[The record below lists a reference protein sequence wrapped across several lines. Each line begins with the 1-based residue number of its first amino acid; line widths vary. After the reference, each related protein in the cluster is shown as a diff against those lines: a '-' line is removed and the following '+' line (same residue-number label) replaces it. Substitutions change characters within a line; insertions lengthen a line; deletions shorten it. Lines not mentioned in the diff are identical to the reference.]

1 MIRDILYLIV
11 YFITETVLYSLA
23 YRTALS
29 RGITNKAVKWMI
41 YIIAVVITGSIVYVN
56 NNLQYVM
63 GASIFIMV
71 MLPIFIIEPFKIQN
85 LLLYP
90 FVVIASSIFGMLFSF
105 IISIKI
111 GISEYYVKESLAL
124 TILCQIL
131 SIGVWALI
139 YVIKRRKNDQEEV
152 VLDLKH
158 YIILYLVT
166 ISSLILVGS
175 IQTFSELEEYEDLQ
189 IYGVFA
195 VMACCT
201 LVVVTLMQIVVL
213 SQNAYIKKSN
223 DMYKEHVALQKQHYE
238 HMLLQYEELRK
249 FRHDVKNHMLA
260 LNSMCT
266 SEDNS
271 QIKKYLSQLTNEV
284 SSKKPVEYTGNREL
298 DAVIAPFVL
307 EAESKNIKVQFKGR
321 VSDNVAID
329 MFDMC
334 TIISNLLNNAI
345 EACEKIQ
352 EDKRIIEF
360 EIAGYNSQIFISV
373 CNSYDMESII
383 NQKQKFITTKEDK
396 LNHGIGL
403 ENVRR
408 TVKKYDGDM
417 RISQENE
424 RFIVSINI

>member
-29 RGITNKAVKWMI
+29 RGITNKAVKWI
-41 YIIAVVITGSIVYVN
+41 VYIIVVLIAGSIVYVN

-90 FVVIASSIFGMLFSF
+90 FVVIASSIFGILFSF

-111 GISEYYVKESLAL
+111 GTSEYYVKESPAL

-131 SIGVWALI
+131 SIAVWALI

-152 VLDLKH
+152 ILDLKH

-166 ISSLILVGS
+166 ISSFILVGS

-223 DMYKEHVALQKQHYE
+223 DMYKEHMALQKQHYE

-373 CNSYDMESII
+373 RNSYDMESII

-424 RFIVSINI
+424 RFIVTINI

>member
-71 MLPIFIIEPFKIQN
+71 MLPVFIIEPFEIQN
-85 LLLYP
+85 LILYP

-111 GISEYYVKESLAL
+111 GISEYYVKESPAL

-131 SIGVWALI
+131 SICVWALI

-213 SQNAYIKKSN
+213 SQNAHIKKSN
-223 DMYKEHVALQKQHYE
+223 DMYKEHMALQKQYYE

-352 EDKRIIEF
+352 EDKRIIGF

-373 CNSYDMESII
+373 SNSYDMESII

-424 RFIVSINI
+424 RFIVTINI